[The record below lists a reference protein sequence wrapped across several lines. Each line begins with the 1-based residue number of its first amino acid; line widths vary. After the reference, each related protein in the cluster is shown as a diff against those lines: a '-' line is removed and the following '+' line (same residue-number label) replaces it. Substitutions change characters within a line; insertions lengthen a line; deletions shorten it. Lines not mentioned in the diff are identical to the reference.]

1 MKILTVCLGN
11 ICRSP
16 AAQGILEYIAEVR
29 SIPVTIDSAGT
40 AAYHIGNLPDQRS
53 IKALKQ
59 IGIDISAQRAR
70 KVCTQDF
77 YDFDWIL
84 AMDRQNLSNLMEI
97 MPSDA
102 SARVVM
108 FGEFDGTAQ
117 YGEVADP
124 YYGREAGFA
133 LMREHL
139 VQIAEDFFGKYYE

>member
-40 AAYHIGNLPDQRS
+40 AAYHIGNQPDQRS
-53 IKALKQ
+53 IKALKE
-59 IGIDISAQRAR
+59 IGIDISTQRAR

-84 AMDRQNLSNLMEI
+84 VMDRQNLSNLMEI
-97 MPSDA
+97 MPTDA

-117 YGEVADP
+117 YGEVSDP
-124 YYGREAGFA
+124 YYGREAGFT

-139 VQIAEDFFGKYYE
+139 VQIAEDFFGKHYE